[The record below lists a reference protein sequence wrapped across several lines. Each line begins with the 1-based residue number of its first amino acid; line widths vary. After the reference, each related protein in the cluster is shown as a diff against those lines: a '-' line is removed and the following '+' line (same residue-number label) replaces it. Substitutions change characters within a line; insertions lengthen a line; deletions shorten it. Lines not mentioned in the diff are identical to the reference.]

1 MEASLKRAVMLFLLL
16 ALLSAAA
23 LAAPAAGTARADD
36 FALDA
41 TAKVAVWS
49 AIPEATDYVLSV
61 KDEDG
66 KEVFSANTR
75 GMTRF
80 PLAEAFPCGGEYT
93 LTVTAFSDLS
103 PLSSA
108 SAVVSVFSS
117 LSPPSFADLSEGV
130 LTWSAVTGAT
140 SYSLVVN
147 GIPVGEYTLP
157 SADLSREFSAGGV
170 FTVSVTALGDAY
182 NTDSEAFVRTFTLP
196 VPPLPPEDARVSVT
210 GGLCLA
216 SWIPREDEIVDTFV
230 YELIFEDEVPVS
242 AQTTLNYA
250 DLSALVSKD
259 GEYLFVLYA
268 LRDGVWSA
276 PLAISFST
284 TTGGD
289 AA

>member
-41 TAKVAVWS
+41 TAEVAVWS

-66 KEVFSANTR
+66 KEVFSANTE

-108 SAVVSVFSS
+108 SAAVSVFSS

-130 LTWSAVTGAT
+130 LTWSAVTGAK

-170 FTVSVTALGDAY
+170 FTVSVTALGDSY
-182 NTDSEAFVRTFTLP
+182 NTDSEAFIRTFTLP

-210 GGLCLA
+210 GGICLA
-216 SWIPREDEIVDTFV
+216 SWISREDENADAFV
-230 YELIFEDEVPVS
+230 YELIFEDEVLVS

-250 DLSALVSKD
+250 DLSAHVSKD

-268 LRDGVWSA
+268 LRDGVRSA
-276 PLAISFST
+276 PLEISFSK

>member
-41 TAKVAVWS
+41 TAEVAVWS
-49 AIPEATDYVLSV
+49 AIPEATNYVLSV

-66 KEVFSANTR
+66 KEVFSANTE

-130 LTWSAVTGAT
+130 LTWSAVTGAK

-147 GIPVGEYTLP
+147 GIPVGEYALP

-170 FTVSVTALGDAY
+170 FTVSVTALGDSY
-182 NTDSEAFVRTFTLP
+182 NTDSEAFIRTFTLP
-196 VPPLPPEDARVSVT
+196 VPPPTPEDARVAKAWRSR
-210 GGLCLA
+210 LA
-216 SWIPREDEIVDTFV
+216 RWLARKNEN
-230 YELIFEDEVPVS
+230 
-242 AQTTLNYA
+242 ANTL
-250 DLSALVSKD
+250 D
-259 GEYLFVLYA
+259 
-268 LRDGVWSA
+268 
-276 PLAISFST
+276 
-284 TTGGD
+284 
-289 AA
+289 